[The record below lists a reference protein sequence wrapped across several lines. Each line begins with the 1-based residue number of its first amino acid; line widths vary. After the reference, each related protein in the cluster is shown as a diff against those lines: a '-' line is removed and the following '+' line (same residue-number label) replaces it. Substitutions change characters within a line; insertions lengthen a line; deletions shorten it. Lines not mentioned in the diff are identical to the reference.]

1 MNEWNE
7 IKTAYEVARLGT
19 VSAAADELGV
29 HRATVLRHIDALE
42 GRLGVKLFIRNAK
55 GYLPT
60 DSGKDLLR
68 VAQVTDEQF
77 SYFIQR
83 AKGDNSE
90 LSGDFII
97 TSIDPIAPLLMPAI
111 KDFRA
116 QHPKINIR
124 YLTSEK
130 LFKLEYGQAHIAIRT
145 GPKPDVDDYVVQP
158 FFNYKIGLYA
168 HLDYIAAKGEL
179 LNEGDIDEHT
189 FIAFDNLNTKITSQK
204 WMESHVPPA
213 NIVFRSNSS
222 TIRLNAMKSGL
233 GIGHLFDHEAK
244 QHTDLVEVFP
254 SQKKWLVSNWVVTHG
269 DQHRSEKIQAF
280 LKLLKGEAYRETILS
295 WLEKPDLLS

>member
-19 VSAAADELGV
+19 LSAAADELGV

-42 GRLGVKLFIRNAK
+42 DRLDAKLFIRNAK
-55 GYLPT
+55 GYTPT

-68 VAQVTDEQF
+68 VARETDEQF

-83 AKGDNSE
+83 TKGQNSE

-97 TSIDPIAPLLMPAI
+97 TSMDPIAPLLMPAI
-111 KDFRA
+111 KEFRA

-158 FFNYKIGLYA
+158 FFNYTISLYA
-168 HLDYIAAKGEL
+168 HLDYIGEKGKL
-179 LNEGDIDEHT
+179 LNESDIDKHT
-189 FIAFDNLNTKITSQK
+189 FITFDNLNSKISSQK

-222 TIRLNAMKSGL
+222 TMRLNA
-233 GIGHLFDHEAK
+233 IK
-244 QHTDLVEVFP
+244 QDFT
-254 SQKKWLVSNWVVTHG
+254 K
-269 DQHRSEKIQAF
+269 R
-280 LKLLKGEAYRETILS
+280 R
-295 WLEKPDLLS
+295 

>member
-42 GRLGVKLFIRNAK
+42 GRLGVKLFIRNAR

-68 VAQVTDEQF
+68 VAQTTDEQF
-77 SYFIQR
+77 SHFIKR
-83 AKGDNSE
+83 AKEHNSE

-97 TSIDPIAPLLMPAI
+97 TSIDPIATLLMPAI

-116 QHPKINIR
+116 QHPKISIR
-124 YLTSEK
+124 YSTSEE

-158 FFNYKIGLYA
+158 FFNYTIGLYA
-168 HLDYIAAKGEL
+168 HVDYMAAKGEL
-179 LNEGDIDEHT
+179 LNEGDIDKHT
-189 FIAFDNLNTKITSQK
+189 FAVTFNNLNTKVSSHK

-222 TIRLNAMKSGL
+222 AMRLNAMKSGL
-233 GIGHLFDHEAK
+233 GIGQLFDHEAK
-244 QHTDLVEVFP
+244 QHADLVEIFP
-254 SQKKWLVSNWVVTHG
+254 SHKKWLVSNWIVTHG
-269 DQHRSEKIQAF
+269 DQHHSEKVQAF
-280 LKLLKGEAYRETILS
+280 LRLLKGEAYRETILA
-295 WLEKPDLLS
+295 WLEK

>member
-42 GRLGVKLFIRNAK
+42 GRLGVKLFIRNAR

-68 VAQVTDEQF
+68 VAQATDEQF

-83 AKGDNSE
+83 AKGHSSE

-111 KDFRA
+111 KSFRA

-130 LFKLEYGQAHIAIRT
+130 VFKLEYGQAHIAIRT
-145 GPKPDVDDYVVQP
+145 GPKPDIDDYVVQP
-158 FFNYKIGLYA
+158 FFNYKIRLYA
-168 HLDYIAAKGEL
+168 HLDYIAAKGKL
-179 LNEGDIDEHT
+179 LDGGDIDKHN
-189 FIAFDNLNTKITSQK
+189 FITVDHLNTKISSLK

-222 TIRLNAMKSGL
+222 AMRLNAMKSSL
-233 GIGHLFDHEAK
+233 GIGLLFDHEAK
-244 QHTDLVEVFP
+244 QHADLVEIFP
-254 SQKKWLVSNWVVTHG
+254 SQKEWLVSNWIVTHG
-269 DQHRSEKIQAF
+269 DLHRSEKIQAF
-280 LKLLKGEAYRETILS
+280 LRLLKGEAYRETILS
-295 WLEKPDLLS
+295 WLEQ